1 MGRARQGFVHT
12 HFLKASF
19 RARTFTLSIFI
30 NAYGWLQVYGNS
42 PVSFVVPVKDHEGQQ
57 FMIGRGRDLC
67 RLNWNTA
74 QIQKQEE
81 ITDGQELPLHW

>member
-1 MGRARQGFVHT
+1 M
-12 HFLKASF
+12 L
-19 RARTFTLSIFI
+19 TFTLSISI

-42 PVSFVVPVKDHEGQQ
+42 PVSFVVPVKDKEGQQ